1 MMRYLLRRLGHA
13 ALLVIGVS
21 ILAFFFTTL
30 APGSYFDE
38 MRLNPQIAP
47 ETLVALRAQYQL
59 DRPLPLR
66 YFSWINS
73 LLRGQMGFSFAY
85 NSPVAP
91 LLLARA
97 KNTLLLTITATLL
110 AWAIALPL
118 GVWSAERLGRFP
130 DRVISWSTAALLVIP
145 DLALALGLLVLAVTT
160 SWFPTGGMASVDF
173 ESLTSLNKI
182 RDLAL
187 HMALPVVA
195 LALSALPLLVRHVRA
210 AVAEVLH
217 APFLLAAKGHGI
229 PRLTLLYRYALP
241 AAANPLI
248 SLFGFSI
255 GTLLSGSLLIEVV
268 MSWPGLGPFL
278 LEAIL
283 ARDIY
288 VVIGGVL
295 FSTVFLAA
303 GNFLADML
311 LYWADPRI
319 RMAGSAS
326 R

>member
-1 MMRYLLRRLGHA
+1 MMRYLLRRLAHA
-13 ALLVIGVS
+13 FLLVIGVS
-21 ILAFFFTTL
+21 VLAFLFTTL
-30 APGSYFDE
+30 APGNYFDE

-47 ETLVALRAQYQL
+47 ETLAALRAQYQL
-59 DRPLPLR
+59 DRPLPIR
-66 YFSWINS
+66 YVSWVKS
-73 LLRGQMGFSFAY
+73 VLHGQMGFSFAY
-85 NSPVAP
+85 NAPVAP
-91 LLLARA
+91 LLLVRA
-97 KNTLLLTITATLL
+97 KNTLLLTITATVL

-145 DLALALGLLVLAVTT
+145 DLALALSLLVLTVRTG
-160 SWFPTGGMASVDF
+160 WFPTGGMASTDF
-173 ESLTSLNKI
+173 ESLSSLNRI

-187 HMALPVVA
+187 HMTLPVTA
-195 LALSALPLLVRHVRA
+195 LVLSALPLLVRHVRA
-210 AVAEVLH
+210 AVADVLH
-217 APFLLAAKGHGI
+217 APFLLAAEGHGI
-229 PRLTLLYRYALP
+229 PKFTLLYRYALP

-255 GTLLSGSLLIEVV
+255 GALLSGSLLIEVV

-295 FSTVFLAA
+295 FSTIFLAV
-303 GNFLADML
+303 GNFLADIL
-311 LYWADPRI
+311 LYWLDPRI
-319 RMAGSAS
+319 RAETAS

>member
-30 APGSYFDE
+30 APGNYFDE

-73 LLRGQMGFSFAY
+73 VLHGQMGFSFAY

-91 LLLARA
+91 LLLVRA

-130 DRVISWSTAALLVIP
+130 DRVISWSTAVLLVIP
-145 DLALALGLLVLAVTT
+145 DLALALGLLVLAVRTR
-160 SWFPTGGMASVDF
+160 WFPTGGMASVDF

-187 HMALPVVA
+187 HMALPVTA
-195 LALSALPLLVRHVRA
+195 LVLSALPLLVRHVRA

-217 APFLLAAKGHGI
+217 APFLLAAEGHGI
-229 PRLTLLYRYALP
+229 PRRMLLYRYALP

-255 GTLLSGSLLIEVV
+255 GALLSGSLLIEVV

-319 RMAGSAS
+319 RMTGAS